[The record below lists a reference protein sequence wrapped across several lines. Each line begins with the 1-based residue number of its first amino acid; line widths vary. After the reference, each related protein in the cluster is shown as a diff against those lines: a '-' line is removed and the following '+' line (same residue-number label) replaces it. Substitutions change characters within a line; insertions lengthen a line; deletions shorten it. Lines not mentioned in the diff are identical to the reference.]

1 MSGGPLDA
9 NIVAA
14 SRTLALL
21 EEEACRLRGELTA
34 LRQLIMAET
43 RAGNFAQS
51 AQLLEANEQL
61 VLAALH
67 SDRMAE
73 TAVSELFGVVSA
85 SQRDALTNTPNRA
98 LVLDRIEHAIGVAQR
113 CGTRFAVLFI
123 DLNNFKEINDAYGHL
138 VGDEVLRFVASQ
150 LEATVLDNDTVSRF
164 GGDEF
169 LVLLTEISQASDAAP
184 VAAKMLAA
192 IRAPNHIKADTL
204 DLSASIGIS
213 VYPDDGL
220 DTVTLIRL
228 ADEAMYR
235 AKRQVSG
242 GFEHAQNLPLPSKP
256 PPA

>member
-1 MSGGPLDA
+1 MINSPLDRKITA
-9 NIVAA
+9 VT
-14 SRTLALL
+14 RTLALL
-21 EEEACRLRGELTA
+21 EEEASRLRGELTD
-34 LRQLIMAET
+34 LQRLLIAET
-43 RAGNFAQS
+43 QASNPAQS

-67 SDRMAE
+67 SDHVAE
-73 TAVSELFGVVSA
+73 TAVSELFGVVSS

-98 LVLDRIEHAIGVAQR
+98 LVLARMEQAIGVAQR

-123 DLNNFKEINDAYGHL
+123 DLNNFKEINDSYGHMI
-138 VGDEVLRFVASQ
+138 GDEVLRFVARQ
-150 LEATVLDNDTVSRF
+150 LEAAARDTDTVSRF

-235 AKRQVSG
+235 AKRHVGG
-242 GFEHAQNLPLPSKP
+242 GFEHAQPLPLPSKP